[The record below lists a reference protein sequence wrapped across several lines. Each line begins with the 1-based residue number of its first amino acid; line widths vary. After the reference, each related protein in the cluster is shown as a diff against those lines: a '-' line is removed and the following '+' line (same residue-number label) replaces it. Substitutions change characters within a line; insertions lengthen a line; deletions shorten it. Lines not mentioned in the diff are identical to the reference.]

1 MTSTYNYMFDNLT
14 RVNEDSAGITERDLQ
29 NQGHN
34 NYTTANHV
42 KHRAGMEEPIGFA
55 TGQPNIFYK
64 GPHGAIDGS
73 TIDDES
79 NLLISSSQTNT
90 KCKLNLQTRRFVSV
104 PYLGRGPHNPDIE
117 SKLLQGSFID
127 PKKSCKQET
136 EKSYNREKT
145 SLVKSV
151 RHSIQNPRYL
161 IESSARKD
169 WVRGG
174 LPSRQLVIEENMKN

>member
-34 NYTTANHV
+34 NYTTSNHV
-42 KHRAGMEEPIGFA
+42 KHRAGMAEPIGFA

-79 NLLISSSQTNT
+79 TLLISSSQTNS
-90 KCKLNLQTRRFVSV
+90 KCKLNLQTRQFVSV

-117 SKLLQGSFID
+117 SRLLQGSFID

-136 EKSYNREKT
+136 EKSFNREKT

-151 RHSIQNPRYL
+151 RHSIQNPKYL

>member
-34 NYTTANHV
+34 NYTTSNHV
-42 KHRAGMEEPIGFA
+42 KHRAGMKEPIGFA

-73 TIDDES
+73 TIDNES
-79 NLLISSSQTNT
+79 NLLIRSSQTNS
-90 KCKLNLQTRRFVSV
+90 KCKLNLQTRQFVSV
-104 PYLGRGPHNPDIE
+104 PYLGRGPHNPDVE

-136 EKSYNREKT
+136 EKSFNREKT

-151 RHSIQNPRYL
+151 RHSIQNPKYL

-169 WVRGG
+169 WIRGG